1 MNRDD
6 FKQAFSPLHASE
18 EVLLEVTERM
28 KTEKKPTHHGVRT
41 GLVASLAAVLMLS
54 VSVAFGSEIAAFF
67 TSRLDPVSVEAAEA
81 VLSSFSGDISTDAPY
96 MTDAFGNPMPVPEME
111 DIAMGDAAVAPLVD
125 GYLYDVEATPIVYED
140 YIFTVEQFIID
151 DKGMGMLSY
160 TIENPN
166 GVEYLEH
173 GYGQVSVPL
182 SPYLTT
188 GAPFMDGDHADC
200 YDYLLESS
208 STETKLHLVMFFGTF
223 SEYHGE
229 DLYFCITTD
238 DPETEKVVPVGAVQ
252 LSPEKLVP
260 SAVYTDNDGNTV
272 ALSPMGISIDWQQDY
287 ELLTEELLLT
297 HNDGTYTVKSEERNI
312 YNARVGYW
320 ITADNDDGYL
330 LSSNYLFNCLVD
342 VEAITEISLMGHCR
356 VDGAAEHTEL
366 QRVYLP

>member
-6 FKQAFSPLHASE
+6 FKQAFAPLHASE

-28 KTEKKPTHHGVRT
+28 KTEKKTTRRRVRT
-41 GLVASLAAVLMLS
+41 GLVAALAAVLLLTM
-54 VSVAFGSEIAAFF
+54 SVAFGDEIAAFF
-67 TSRLDPVSVEAAEA
+67 TSRLDPVSVEASEA
-81 VLSSFSGDISTDAPY
+81 ILSSFSGDISTDAPY
-96 MTDAFGNPMPVPEME
+96 MTDSFGNAMSAPEME
-111 DIAMGDAAVAPLVD
+111 KVSMGDAAVAPLVD

-140 YIFTVEQFIID
+140 YTFTVEQFIID

-188 GAPFMDGDHADC
+188 GAPFMDGNHADC
-200 YDYLLESS
+200 YDYLLQSS

-223 SEYHGE
+223 TEYHGE
-229 DLYFCITTD
+229 ELYFCITTD
-238 DPETEKVVPVGAVQ
+238 DPETEKVMPVGAVQ

-260 SAVYTDNDGNTV
+260 SAVYTDNDGNAV
-272 ALSPMGISIDWQQDY
+272 FLSPMGISIDWQQDY
-287 ELLTEELLLT
+287 ELLTEEVRLA
-297 HNDGTYTVKSEERNI
+297 HDDGTYIVRSAERNI

-320 ITADNDDGYL
+320 ITAEDDEGHYL
-330 LSSNYLFNCLVD
+330 SCNYLFNCLVD

-356 VDGAAEHTEL
+356 VDGASEYTEL
-366 QRVYLP
+366 QRVYLR